1 LATHR
6 PRSGGALLELR
17 RQPQAAL
24 PARANW
30 TNIFSYRLDFD
41 GQVMSKSAL
50 RCGRVLFLLAII
62 LCASASAEARHRK
75 HYGGHR
81 YLQQNAVKDRTWGG
95 ELPASDTSSSQGSSF
110 GPAIAELIRGCSQEA
125 IQLKNWPIDSIALI
139 VGPDAAQQNALDKV
153 RNASIETADIL
164 AATCPKEIP
173 VALTARFDALKQA
186 VDAFITGLDALRP
199 AIETFYFLLNDEQKV
214 RVLAMSANNSLETTG
229 RPQRSSRGSAAH
241 RDVSSV
247 QQELP
252 CRWLAHAL
260 RDWPIRQIEISIPL
274 SDSQRAAL
282 YDLTASIYRAVGTL
296 IASCPTEA
304 SLTPLGEI
312 EVKRKRA
319 NALRQAAGII
329 RPVLDRFEGTLDDG
343 QKMRLGQVIGG
354 FNDEN

>member
-1 LATHR
+1 
-6 PRSGGALLELR
+6 
-17 RQPQAAL
+17 
-24 PARANW
+24 
-30 TNIFSYRLDFD
+30 
-41 GQVMSKSAL
+41 MSKSAV
-50 RCGRVLFLLAII
+50 RCGRVLFLSAIV

-81 YLQQNAVKDRTWGG
+81 YLQQNAVKTWGG
-95 ELPASDTSSSQGSSF
+95 ESPASDASSSQGSSF

-125 IQLKNWPIDSIALI
+125 IQLKNWNIDSIALV
-139 VGPDAAQQNALDKV
+139 VGPDAAQQNALDGV

-164 AATCPKEIP
+164 AATCPKQIP
-173 VALTARFDALKQA
+173 VALTAKFDALIQA

-199 AIETFYFLLNDEQKV
+199 AMETFYISLNDEQKV

-229 RPQRSSRGSAAH
+229 RPQRSSRDGAAH
-241 RDVSSV
+241 RDGSSARR
-247 QQELP
+247 ELP

-260 RDWPIRQIEISIPL
+260 RDWPIRQIEINIPL
-274 SDSQRAAL
+274 SDSQHAAL

-312 EVKRKRA
+312 DVKRKRA

>member
-1 LATHR
+1 
-6 PRSGGALLELR
+6 
-17 RQPQAAL
+17 
-24 PARANW
+24 
-30 TNIFSYRLDFD
+30 
-41 GQVMSKSAL
+41 MSKSAM
-50 RCGRVLFLLAII
+50 RCGRVLFLSAII

-95 ELPASDTSSSQGSSF
+95 ESPASDASSSQGSSF

-125 IQLKNWPIDSIALI
+125 IQLKNWNIDSIALV
-139 VGPDAAQQNALDKV
+139 VGPDAAQQNALDQV

-164 AATCPKEIP
+164 AEICPKQIP
-173 VALTARFDALKQA
+173 VALTAKFDALIQA

-199 AIETFYFLLNDEQKV
+199 AVETFYISLNDEQKV
-214 RVLAMSANNSLETTG
+214 RILAMSANNSLETAG
-229 RPQRSSRGSAAH
+229 RPQRSSRDDAAH
-241 RDVSSV
+241 RDGSSAR
-247 QQELP
+247 QELP
-252 CRWLAHAL
+252 CGWLAHAL

-274 SDSQRAAL
+274 SDSQHAAL

-312 EVKRKRA
+312 DVKRKRA

>member
-1 LATHR
+1 LRECQANL
-6 PRSGGALLELR
+6 RSPS
-17 RQPQAAL
+17 QQAAL
-24 PARANW
+24 SARTNW
-30 TNIFSYRLDFD
+30 TNVFGYRLEF
-41 GQVMSKSAL
+41 GEVMSKSAL
-50 RCGRVLFLLAII
+50 RCGRILFLSAII
-62 LCASASAEARHRK
+62 LCASASADARHRK

-81 YLQQNAVKDRTWGG
+81 YLQQNAVKTWGG
-95 ELPASDTSSSQGSSF
+95 ELPASDASSSQGSSF

-125 IQLKNWPIDSIALI
+125 IQLKNWNIDSIALV
-139 VGPDAAQQNALDKV
+139 VGPDAVRQNALDKV
-153 RNASIETADIL
+153 QNASIETADIL

-173 VALTARFDALKQA
+173 VALTARFDALIQA
-186 VDAFITGLDALRP
+186 VDAFIAGLDALRP
-199 AIETFYFLLNDEQKV
+199 AMETFYFSLNEEQKA

-229 RPQRSSRGSAAH
+229 RPQRSSRGAPH
-241 RDVSSV
+241 RDGSSAR
-247 QQELP
+247 QELP

-260 RDWPIRQIEISIPL
+260 RDWPIGQIEINIPL
-274 SDSQRAAL
+274 SDSQHAAL

-329 RPVLDRFEGTLDDG
+329 RPVLGRFEGTLDDG

>member
-1 LATHR
+1 
-6 PRSGGALLELR
+6 
-17 RQPQAAL
+17 
-24 PARANW
+24 
-30 TNIFSYRLDFD
+30 
-41 GQVMSKSAL
+41 
-50 RCGRVLFLLAII
+50 LFLSAII

-95 ELPASDTSSSQGSSF
+95 ELPASDTSSSQGNSF

-139 VGPDAAQQNALDKV
+139 VDPDAAQQNALDQA

-199 AIETFYFLLNDEQKV
+199 AMETFYISLNDEQKV

-229 RPQRSSRGSAAH
+229 RPQRSSGDGAAH
-241 RDVSSV
+241 REVSSAR
-247 QQELP
+247 QELP

-260 RDWPIRQIEISIPL
+260 RDWPIRHPSVGFATRSIVRPNSL
-274 SDSQRAAL
+274 NLPRSRYPHRLVSNRSFFDPARRNRGEKEAGQCS
-282 YDLTASIYRAVGTL
+282 TA
-296 IASCPTEA
+296 
-304 SLTPLGEI
+304 
-312 EVKRKRA
+312 
-319 NALRQAAGII
+319 
-329 RPVLDRFEGTLDDG
+329 
-343 QKMRLGQVIGG
+343 GG
-354 FNDEN
+354 WHHSSRS

>member
-1 LATHR
+1 
-6 PRSGGALLELR
+6 
-17 RQPQAAL
+17 
-24 PARANW
+24 
-30 TNIFSYRLDFD
+30 
-41 GQVMSKSAL
+41 MSKSAL
-50 RCGRVLFLLAII
+50 RCGRVLFLSAII

-139 VGPDAAQQNALDKV
+139 VGPDAAQQNALDQV

-199 AIETFYFLLNDEQKV
+199 AMETFYISLNDEQKV

-229 RPQRSSRGSAAH
+229 RPQRSSGDGAAH
-241 RDVSSV
+241 RDGSSAR
-247 QQELP
+247 QELP

-260 RDWPIRQIEISIPL
+260 RGWPIRQIEISIPL
-274 SDSQRAAL
+274 SDLQRAAL
-282 YDLTASIYRAVGTL
+282 YDLTASIYRGVDTL

-312 EVKRKRA
+312 EVKRRRA